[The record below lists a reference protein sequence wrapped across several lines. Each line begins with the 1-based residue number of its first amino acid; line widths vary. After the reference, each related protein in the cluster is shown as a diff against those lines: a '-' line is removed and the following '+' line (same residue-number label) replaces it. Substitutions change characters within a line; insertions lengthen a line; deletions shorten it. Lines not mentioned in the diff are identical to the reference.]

1 MKNKPQGLITI
12 QRDKLNKIK
21 NILEKL
27 GILFVSIVLGYIAVS
42 IMMKFFA
49 WAVGR

>member
-1 MKNKPQGLITI
+1 MKNKL
-12 QRDKLNKIK
+12 KIAQQDRLK

-27 GILFVSIVLGYIAVS
+27 GILFVSIVLGYMAVS
-42 IMMKFFA
+42 IMIKFFA

>member
-1 MKNKPQGLITI
+1 MKNKLTTT
-12 QRDKLNKIK
+12 QRDKLK

-27 GILFVSIVLGYIAVS
+27 GILFVSIVLGYMAVS
-42 IMMKFFA
+42 IMIKFFA

>member
-1 MKNKPQGLITI
+1 MKNKLKTT
-12 QRDKLNKIK
+12 QRDKLK

-27 GILFVSIVLGYIAVS
+27 GIMFVSIVLGYMAVS
-42 IMMKFFA
+42 IMIKFFA